1 MVADRGAELRELA
14 HRYLAEHHTVSLAT
28 SGPEGLWA
36 TTVFYACDGF
46 TLYYLSEP
54 HTRHARNVAA
64 SPQLAATVN
73 EDYDDWRK
81 IKGIQMAA
89 ESLEVT
95 DKRQFATGLEIYLK
109 RFPFVRGFLS
119 PGQLLQG
126 MKVAG
131 KLLDTRLYVV
141 RPSLLFYLDN
151 EHGFS
156 NRQPVPIEEES

>member
-1 MVADRGAELRELA
+1 LTVPGSQADLRSLA
-14 HRYLAEHHTVSLAT
+14 LQYLAEHHVVSLAT
-28 SGPEGLWA
+28 NGPEGLWA
-36 TTVFYACDGF
+36 TSVFYAADGF

-64 SPQLAATVN
+64 TPTISATVN

-89 ESLEVT
+89 ESFEVT
-95 DKRQFATGLEIYLK
+95 DKRQLASGLEIYLK

-131 KLLDTRLYVV
+131 RLLDTRLYVV
-141 RPSLLFYLDN
+141 RPSLLYYLDN
-151 EHGFS
+151 ERGFS
-156 NRQPVPIEEES
+156 NRQLVPIEEE

>member
-1 MVADRGAELRELA
+1 MADRNAELRELA
-14 HRYLAEHHTVSLAT
+14 QRYLAEHHTVSLAT
-28 SGPEGLWA
+28 SGSEGLWA

-46 TLYYLSEP
+46 TLYYMSEP

-89 ESLEVT
+89 ESFEVT
-95 DKRQFATGLEIYLK
+95 DKRQLATGLEIYLK

-119 PGQLLQG
+119 PGQLLQS

-151 EHGFS
+151 ERGFS